1 VWYDPFRSV
10 RHGSLIKFCCQ
21 ARRYRFVVS
30 RSGAATLNARE
41 GDSEGPIMSPIMSA
55 PAPTFAAR
63 LKAAMAAAHQTQR
76 SLAAAIGVS
85 QATVSSWCVG
95 RTVPGF
101 DDACRLAHLLGV
113 SMESLCDPSWHGEE
127 EEQP

>member
-41 GDSEGPIMSPIMSA
+41 GDSA

-76 SLAAAIGVS
+76 GLAAAIGVS